1 MSGNVK
7 LAYTI
12 SKNAAQLVRSGA
24 AVLESGGVR
33 SLDGRIVELA
43 RPAAINLATKTVGSP
58 ISMVSSLANNVQSGF
73 IQYGVNQANKKLDIS
88 LEKMSQIE
96 KAVNGLLAS
105 AALGWVNMAL
115 GVANCGISIAGFY
128 MTMNKLQGIS
138 QQIQSLHSLVEA
150 NIKKDNIIK
159 CRKFINTISSN
170 MNHMLQSDFRMDQT
184 TSMFIE
190 NHLGE
195 VEAYLA
201 VNIQNDPSIEI
212 DGMTRSNLIYPL
224 AVLYAQEIKLYFARY
239 FYEKG
244 KFPMQYTTWIS
255 NTINEIDRDQ
265 FKKSFKQALIMEC
278 PDASTQQK
286 IIAYSGAVCAI
297 QEQRGLLEYEKQMV
311 PLLTENEYLNLDT
324 YLTRQLNNGRI
335 KTTKDKVCI
344 EIG

>member
-1 MSGNVK
+1 
-7 LAYTI
+7 
-12 SKNAAQLVRSGA
+12 
-24 AVLESGGVR
+24 
-33 SLDGRIVELA
+33 
-43 RPAAINLATKTVGSP
+43 
-58 ISMVSSLANNVQSGF
+58 MVSSLANNVQSGF

-96 KAVNGLLAS
+96 KAVSGLMAS

-138 QQIQSLHSLVEA
+138 QQIQDLT
-150 NIKKDNIIK
+150 NIVLSQIEKEKSRRYKTHIYN
-159 CRKFINTISSN
+159 ISSN
-170 MNHMLQSDFRMDQT
+170 MKYMLKFKLNSSDFRQ
-184 TSMFIE
+184 IE
-190 NHLGE
+190 LHLGE
-195 VEAYLA
+195 VRADLEDA
-201 VNIQNDPSIEI
+201 IQEFQQREI
-212 DGMTRSNLIYPL
+212 NGIAGSNLIYSL
-224 AVLYAQEIKLYFARY
+224 AVLYAQEIKLYSARY
-239 FYEKG
+239 FYATGELT
-244 KFPMQYTTWIS
+244 MDYSIWI
-255 NTINEIDRDQ
+255 NDTINEIDRDQ

-335 KTTKDKVCI
+335 KTTRDKVCI